1 MFVAY
6 LITGVPLNALAIGG
20 FEVFTKIGLFYL
32 HERIW
37 GKVWWG
43 RISDHRDPVH
53 ATKTAEISVPNVE
66 IPENE
71 VVRPRKILVIQ
82 L

>member
-6 LITGVPLNALAIGG
+6 LITGVPINALTIGG
-20 FEVFTKIGLFYL
+20 FEVFTKIGLFYV

-43 RISDHRDPVH
+43 RISDHRDPVP
-53 ATKTAEISVPNVE
+53 ATQLADTRVPKVE
-66 IPENE
+66 IPEDE
-71 VVRPRKILVIQ
+71 VVRQ